1 MKNRT
6 NIMAD
11 CLARIADLSKCGTTI
26 SNLSGTVKTGMTIMR
41 RLVKNSKPED
51 LVDENILNYI
61 QDYASLHRLYSTE
74 AFVSKGIEM
83 TTTMSA
89 VSSIAKQVT
98 SVLSK
103 KSQEVVASNKV
114 ALNIQNRLRK
124 QLATMSVENF
134 GDYDD
139 TIANIIT
146 FDDFMKIIDDA
157 GKYRRSV
164 VKIIRNALVSGKL
177 YRPAGFRKELDG
189 IAVVEATK
197 EAAGWNSK
205 TYYKALEALKS
216 ELKHGF
222 ESTVHL
228 AGDIKI
234 EGKTLQSTLSN
245 MRTKNAVLDRI
256 SDYNRD
262 HTVAMY
268 MLVNMLGTISL

>member
-41 RLVKNSKPED
+41 RLVKNNQPED

-61 QDYASLHRLYSTE
+61 QDYASLHKLYATE
-74 AFVSKGIEM
+74 AFASKGVEI

-89 VSSIAKQVT
+89 VSSIAKQIT
-98 SVLSK
+98 SVLNK
-103 KSQEVVASNKV
+103 KSQEVIASNKV

-124 QLATMSVENF
+124 QLATMSVEDF

-146 FDDFMKIIDDA
+146 FDDFMKIIADA
-157 GKYRRSV
+157 GKYRRSI
-164 VKIIRNALVSGKL
+164 VKIIQNALVSGKL
-177 YRPAGFRKELDG
+177 YRPTGFRKDLGDV
-189 IAVVEATK
+189 AVVEATK
-197 EAAGWNSK
+197 EAADWNSK
-205 TYYKALEALKS
+205 TYGRALEALKT

-228 AGDIKI
+228 AGDIKV
-234 EGKTLQSTLSN
+234 EGKSLQATLSN
-245 MRTKNAVLDRI
+245 MRTKNVILDRI
-256 SDYNRD
+256 GDYNRD
-262 HTVAMY
+262 HTVALY
-268 MLVNMLGTISL
+268 TLVNMLGTISL